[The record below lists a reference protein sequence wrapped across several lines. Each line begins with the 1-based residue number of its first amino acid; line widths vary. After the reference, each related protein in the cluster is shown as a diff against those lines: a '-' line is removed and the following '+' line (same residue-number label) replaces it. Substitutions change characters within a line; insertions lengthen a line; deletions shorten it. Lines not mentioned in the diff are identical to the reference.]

1 MHDELKK
8 SSEDLIRHGDGPEPA
23 AHVTSAA
30 AVGGTLE
37 DIDLVANPGE
47 NFVVIIKDGKI

>member
-8 SSEDLIRHGDGPEPA
+8 PSGYLIRHGDGPEPA

-37 DIDLVANPGE
+37 DIDLVANRGE